1 MQRILFITLFFNLFT
16 GILPLHA
23 VEYLDWV
30 EWDKICHWAG
40 DPNGTKK
47 CALVIDFQD
56 GQSNQAYVWGYRWN
70 GTATG
75 EDLVRAVASQ
85 SSILTAMIQYTG
97 TMGSTLNAL
106 GISRN
111 REELNY
117 LEYDFNRAAIA
128 GEVSFGYFDANKT
141 MGQETAPGYEAE
153 NMCKNA
159 ILDAIESGIIEHPL
173 NAFVYGY
180 PAYDYDYWQ
189 LHPDY
194 AKSYEFRWK
203 SGWYD
208 GYWSYWHGPNDY
220 DFLSYSGLGM
230 SSTVLLDGGVQAW
243 KYTPLNG
250 GDSFGATGGEMAYEL
265 NYDMSDWEEN
275 MHELKPVELTI
286 NQDNIKF
293 WVGEGEK
300 SASVV
305 LQFNDSKGP
314 ENLVYGYRWSGGWD
328 DSLSEVIEEIAK
340 ADSRIKLNKNDNQTD
355 ISYDSD
361 DNGLIDKIDH
371 NGSEG
376 VWHYYVKRT
385 IDKDFN
391 KVPAKRWLNPNAV
404 LILSCQEKDVSTVE
418 LPYTFM
424 RPASGSERIL
434 SIPDEIEYTLADED
448 LSIPMFVQLPEG
460 GKINTAFTWS
470 RPEMLSR
477 INTHEFKGI
486 VSSYKNFIPCESE
499 VSVRGSYVPQGSTSA
514 VGLESNKCRIVFKAP
529 LMPVETFKFENEIVS
544 IEKKEKYTNELIIFP
559 EDATYTKFTFRS
571 SNPEIVSVNAATGE
585 ITAMSEDGS
594 ATITATYNFDPS
606 VCGSYAVNVGN
617 NVSVTSI
624 EETRPQ
630 IIANGDEIIIIN
642 AEGEEF
648 VIFTLQGGMIDKFR
662 SDDKVFRLHLNLP
675 HGIYLISEPC
685 GSYKKI
691 CL

>member
-1 MQRILFITLFFNLFT
+1 MRRILFITLFFNLFS

-97 TMGSTLNAL
+97 NMGSTLNAL

-111 REELNY
+111 REELDY
-117 LEYDFNRAAIA
+117 LEYDFDRAAIA
-128 GEVSFGYFDANKT
+128 GEVSFGYFEVNGS

-153 NMCKNA
+153 DMCKNA
-159 ILDAIESGIIEHPL
+159 ILYAKESGIIEHPL

-189 LHPDY
+189 LKPDF
-194 AKSYEFRWK
+194 AESYEFRWK

-230 SSTVLLDGGVQAW
+230 SSTVLMDGGVQAW

-265 NYDMSDWEEN
+265 NYDMSDWEET
-275 MHELKPVELTI
+275 MHDSKPIVSPI
-286 NQDNIKF
+286 NQDKIKF

-328 DSLSEVIEEIAK
+328 DTLSKVIEEIAK
-340 ADSRIKLNKNDNQTD
+340 ADPRMKLNKNGDLFD
-355 ISYDSD
+355 ISFDSGD
-361 DNGLIDKIDH
+361 DGVIDNIDH
-371 NGSEG
+371 TGSQGE
-376 VWHYYVKRT
+376 WKCYVKRT
-385 IDKDFN
+385 IDNDFN
-391 KVPAKRWLNPNAV
+391 NVPAKRWLNPNAV
-404 LILSCQEKDVSTVE
+404 MILACKDKDDSSVE
-418 LPYTFM
+418 LPFTLT
-424 RPASGSERIL
+424 RPSLDSENIL
-434 SIPDEIEYTLADED
+434 SIPEEIEYTLSDDD

-460 GKINTAFTWS
+460 ARINTAFTWT
-470 RPEMLSR
+470 RPAMLSR
-477 INTHEFKGI
+477 INTHAYTGT
-486 VSSYKNFIPCESE
+486 VSSYKNFTPCETD
-499 VSVRGSYVPQGSTSA
+499 VAVRGSYIPKGSSSA
-514 VGLESNKCRIVFKAP
+514 IGVESNKCKITFNAP
-529 LMPVETFKFENEIVS
+529 LSPVESFRFENEVVS
-544 IEKKEKYTNELIIFP
+544 IEKKEKYTNGLIVFP
-559 EDATYTKFTFRS
+559 ENATYTKFTFKS
-571 SNPEIVSVNAATGE
+571 SDPEIASVNATTGE
-585 ITAMSEDGS
+585 ITAMSKDGL
-594 ATITATYNFDPS
+594 ATITATYNFDQS
-606 VCGSYAVNVGN
+606 ISGSFTVNVG
-617 NVSVTSI
+617 TSSI
-624 EETRPQ
+624 ITSMEDIKPR
-630 IIANGDEIIIIN
+630 IIADRDGITILN
-642 AEGEEF
+642 AEGKEF
-648 VIFTLQGGMIDKFR
+648 VIFTPQGHNIKRFKV
-662 SDDKVFRLHLNLP
+662 DDQLFRLDLNLP
-675 HGIYLISEPC
+675 SGIYLISEPG
-685 GSYKKI
+685 GSIKKI
-691 CL
+691 RL